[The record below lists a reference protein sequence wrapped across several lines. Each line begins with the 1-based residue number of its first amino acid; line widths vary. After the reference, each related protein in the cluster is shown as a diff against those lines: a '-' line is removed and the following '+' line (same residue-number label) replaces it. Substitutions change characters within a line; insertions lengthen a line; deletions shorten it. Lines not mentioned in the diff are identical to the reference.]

1 MSVYLND
8 GEILVDLPH
17 DAATAARVVCIEG
30 SVDLWN
36 YAHPLLALT
45 EIGGSAFLRGYSH
58 ALTALTE
65 IGGWAFLRG
74 YAHELPALT
83 RIGESVNLRGY
94 AHALPSLTAI
104 GWDAD
109 LRDYAHALPALREI
123 GGRALLHGYAHT
135 PAWIGYVGDDRR
147 GYSFWADLARG
158 RVRAGC
164 RNFTP
169 EEALAH
175 WGPGGPSD
183 RPDCFALA
191 QKAIALLERSKEERS

>member
-8 GEILVDLPH
+8 GEILVNLPH

-30 SVDLWN
+30 SVDLWS

-45 EIGGSAFLRGYSH
+45 EISWS
-58 ALTALTE
+58 
-65 IGGWAFLRG
+65 AFLRG

-83 RIGESVNLRGY
+83 RIGGS
-94 AHALPSLTAI
+94 AF
-104 GWDAD
+104 
-109 LRDYAHALPALREI
+109 LRDYAHMP
-123 GGRALLHGYAHT
+123 H
-135 PAWIGYVGDDRR
+135 WIGYIGDDRR

-164 RNFTP
+164 HSFTP

-183 RPDCFALA
+183 RPDCLALA
-191 QKAIALLERSKEERS
+191 KQAIVLIERSKEARP

>member
-45 EIGGSAFLRGYSH
+45 EISGSAYLEGYAH
-58 ALTALTE
+58 PLLALTE

-83 RIGESVNLRGY
+83 RIGGSAYLRGY
-94 AHALPSLTAI
+94 AHALPTL
-104 GWDAD
+104 
-109 LRDYAHALPALREI
+109 ALI
-123 GGRALLHGYAHT
+123 GGSAFLRGYAHM
-135 PAWIGYVGDDRR
+135 PAWIGYVGDDSR
-147 GYSFWADLARG
+147 GYSFWADLLRR
-158 RVRAGC
+158 RVRGGC
-164 RNFTP
+164 RNFNP

-175 WGPGGPSD
+175 WGPGGESD
-183 RPDCFALA
+183 RPDCLALA
-191 QKAIALLERSKEERS
+191 QKAIALAERVIGDRP

>member
-1 MSVYLND
+1 MTVILDD
-8 GEILVDLPH
+8 GERVADLPH

-45 EIGGSAFLRGYSH
+45 EISGSADLEGYAH

-94 AHALPSLTAI
+94 AHALPALT
-104 GWDAD
+104 
-109 LRDYAHALPALREI
+109 RI
-123 GGRALLHGYAHT
+123 GGSAFLRGYAHM
-135 PAWIGYVGDDRR
+135 PHWIGYIGDDRR
-147 GYSFWADLARG
+147 GYSFWADLLRG
-158 RVRAGC
+158 LVRGGC
-164 RNFTP
+164 HSFTP

-183 RPDCFALA
+183 RPDCLALA
-191 QKAIALLERSKEERS
+191 KQAIVLIERSKEVWT